1 VARDMPNELT
11 VYIVSF
17 SYFGNGIPPDPHG
30 HGGGF
35 VFDCRLLP
43 NPGRDP
49 AFADLNGLS
58 EPVRVYLRQQPEVHE
73 FLGHVFAIVDM
84 AVANYSARHFEHL
97 MVAFGCT
104 GGLHRSVFCAES
116 LASHL
121 RQAGV
126 NVVVRHLALEN
137 TQP

>member
-1 VARDMPNELT
+1 MAGGLT
-11 VYIVSF
+11 VYLASF
-17 SYFGNGIPPDPHG
+17 SYVRDDIPTDPYG

-49 AFADLNGLS
+49 AFAAVNGLS
-58 EPVRVYLRQQPEVHE
+58 TEVRSYLEERPEVQE
-73 FLGHVFAIVDM
+73 FLRHVFALVDM
-84 AVANYSARHFEHL
+84 AVANYTARGFEHL

-104 GGLHRSVFCAES
+104 GGQHRSVFCAES
-116 LASHL
+116 LAAHL

-126 NVVVRHLALEN
+126 SVEIRHLTLGKG
-137 TQP
+137 QG

>member
-1 VARDMPNELT
+1 MLDGLT

-17 SYFGNGIPPDPHG
+17 SYLRDDIPADPYG

-49 AFADLNGLS
+49 AFTEVNGLS
-58 EPVRVYLRQQPEVHE
+58 NEVRAYLQGRPEVQQ
-73 FLGHVFAIVDM
+73 FLHHVFALVDM
-84 AVANYSARHFEHL
+84 AVANYKARGFEHL

-104 GGLHRSVFCAES
+104 GGQHRSVFCAES
-116 LASHL
+116 LAAHL
-121 RQAGV
+121 QQTGV
-126 NVVVRHLALEN
+126 RVEIRHLTLEKA
-137 TQP
+137 QE